1 MILTLYR
8 FNVFVTL
15 LLILLTVI
23 TIITIKTILSTQAE
37 AQLQNPFVGTV
48 APKIL
53 DSSLKVELVYTGPGF
68 PTNMAFIGPD
78 DILLLSKNDGKVLR
92 IKDGKN
98 LGTVLEVNVS
108 KKDERGLLGIAT
120 EPYKNQKFPTNVFLY
135 YSLCSSEIECNNFA
149 YKYDCAPKQ
158 YKLTNPSYLI
168 KIQNTTQRLRT
179 TWKERN
185 LMGEEAYLGSHKKVS
200 LLVMEQ
206 SVLLIL

>member
-23 TIITIKTILSTQAE
+23 TIITINTILSTQAV

-78 DILLLSKNDGKVLR
+78 DILLLSKNDGKLRNHIR
-92 IKDGKN
+92 IKSFR
-98 LGTVLEVNVS
+98 LMFSCITVYVVR
-108 KKDERGLLGIAT
+108 K
-120 EPYKNQKFPTNVFLY
+120 
-135 YSLCSSEIECNNFA
+135 
-149 YKYDCAPKQ
+149 
-158 YKLTNPSYLI
+158 
-168 KIQNTTQRLRT
+168 
-179 TWKERN
+179 
-185 LMGEEAYLGSHKKVS
+185 
-200 LLVMEQ
+200 
-206 SVLLIL
+206 